1 MSILET
7 VIVVGVTI
15 GAVIALLLFVW
26 ALVLRSRHEVYIAP
40 FQVAGS
46 GAEPALGAAL
56 TNMLRARLERL
67 KRELAAVQRL
77 LEEQPRP
84 TGKLA
89 EDPKAIVLPSSIEVP
104 RGVFEPVNID
114 VSIGKVSV
122 GGLLSWVQQWA
133 LESRTL
139 QFTVF
144 LEADHAIVSA
154 SLDPL
159 SAAKIKD
166 LWIETGTS
174 VEEIVRKTAHA
185 LLQSSGDGPIAALD
199 LDEFESLLLS
209 LYDLADLNRRAL
221 SGVTPADSRMLLR

>member
-174 VEEIVRKTAHA
+174 V
-185 LLQSSGDGPIAALD
+185 
-199 LDEFESLLLS
+199 
-209 LYDLADLNRRAL
+209 
-221 SGVTPADSRMLLR
+221 